1 MKKLIA
7 MLMALAMVLTMA
19 ACGTQNTADN
29 NDNNTEDTQIIIG
42 YNAYGDVSEF
52 SQEITKGIMEFA
64 EKADYK
70 VLRADTGGDAATAV
84 QNVDTFLL
92 QGANVIVDC
101 SWDTSACEAV
111 ADKCSENNVL
121 CIVLDIYVENADA
134 YYVGVDNNAVGLSTG
149 KGAGEWI
156 TNNWEGQLDY
166 ILIAYNEAF
175 GEGVRPRVGKIPEG
189 LSELGIEVPV
199 ENIVWVDPASS
210 DAAATCKQLGTDFL
224 TAHPD
229 AKHILMC
236 GANDEMAQGFLA
248 AAETANRTENCIV
261 VSNDLTSIGISNI
274 YEDNIWVGSTG
285 FFPEYYGNTVTQ
297 VIADIFAGNE
307 VAHEINTDIMFMT
320 VENIGDHYANPNG

>member
-1 MKKLIA
+1 MYRIVKPHKL
-7 MLMALAMVLTMA
+7 
-19 ACGTQNTADN
+19 CR
-29 NDNNTEDTQIIIG
+29 
-42 YNAYGDVSEF
+42 S
-52 SQEITKGIMEFA
+52 
-64 EKADYK
+64 
-70 VLRADTGGDAATAV
+70 
-84 QNVDTFLL
+84 
-92 QGANVIVDC
+92 
-101 SWDTSACEAV
+101 
-111 ADKCSENNVL
+111 
-121 CIVLDIYVENADA
+121 
-134 YYVGVDNNAVGLSTG
+134 
-149 KGAGEWI
+149 
-156 TNNWEGQLDY
+156 DY

-189 LSELGIEVPV
+189 LAELGIEVA
-199 ENIVWVDPASS
+199 EDNIVWVDPASS

-229 AKHILMC
+229 AQHILMC

-248 AAETANRTENCIV
+248 AAETANRTSNCIV

-320 VENIGDHYANPNG
+320 AENIGDHYANPNG